1 MSENTYDERFPLKWP
16 TGWKR
21 TPFSMRK
28 RGVFGKKGAPSDYG
42 YRSTKP
48 LEISD
53 GLERLYGELRR
64 LGAQRVVVS
73 SDLRLRNDGTPYRD
87 QRQPDDPGV
96 AVYFRLAGAPR
107 ALACDKWTRIAD
119 NLAAIAGHIEAIR
132 MQDRYGVGTLQQ
144 AFAGYAALPPSP
156 DHDWRV
162 VLELP
167 PGRVTV
173 EQVETNFR
181 KLARTAHPDVGG
193 SVDAMSRINAA
204 RDAALAELN
213 Q

>member
-1 MSENTYDERFPLKWP
+1 
-16 TGWKR
+16 
-21 TPFSMRK
+21 
-28 RGVFGKKGAPSDYG
+28 
-42 YRSTKP
+42 
-48 LEISD
+48 
-53 GLERLYGELRR
+53 
-64 LGAQRVVVS
+64 
-73 SDLRLRNDGTPYRD
+73 
-87 QRQPDDPGV
+87 
-96 AVYFRLAGAPR
+96 
-107 ALACDKWTRIAD
+107 
-119 NLAAIAGHIEAIR
+119 